1 MNRHCYTLVELM
13 VVIAIAALL
22 LSLGMPAFRGMIEGD
37 GAGYTAS
44 AVKGVIDQTRTKG
57 LSSRRYTA
65 VLFDL
70 EA

>member
-37 GAGYTAS
+37 GA
-44 AVKGVIDQTRTKG
+44 
-57 LSSRRYTA
+57 
-65 VLFDL
+65 
-70 EA
+70 